1 MVFLNKST
9 PRESIVLTMESSN
22 PNEALLNQQPAP
34 AEQTSE
40 IAVPAEYIDDEKG
53 KMNTLEVGVNGVSY
67 G

>member
-1 MVFLNKST
+1 M
-9 PRESIVLTMESSN
+9 LTMESSN